1 MAGQVK
7 VVEKPLFQGKIPSE
21 TTDAHACVKAD
32 AALQAARTRRGGS
45 LCEPYKKSFFALQ
58 DIESQNFF
66 SQDIGGT
73 PLIHISTL
81 LLSMYPHFVEMLW
94 ITPVFGHILSTNELF
109 QPFLSPCTIVEYLLK
124 KMLSTFLSTFFLSLT
139 NLNNFYIYIKI
150 LITT

>member
-7 VVEKPLFQGKIPSE
+7 VVEKPLFI
-21 TTDAHACVKAD
+21 
-32 AALQAARTRRGGS
+32 
-45 LCEPYKKSFFALQ
+45 SFFALQ

-109 QPFLSPCTIVEYLLK
+109 QPFLSPCSIVEYLLK
-124 KMLSTFLSTFFLSLT
+124 KILSTILSTSFLNMT

-150 LITT
+150 FITTT